1 MPRLSDH
8 RARHDHLYNNIKG
21 NVIDSSQLGRNPQ
34 DARKLFGT
42 ARVIICTL
50 SMLSQPRLAECGLMD
65 DLVPPETLIVDEA
78 SQIEISG
85 YITPFLEL
93 KTLSRACF
101 VGDDKQCKFSHVLI
115 HLPPIVRLFPMGPI
129 SGSPR

>member
-1 MPRLSDH
+1 MIGAFDMSVLVPCYRYH
-8 RARHDHLYNNIKG
+8 RTRHDHLYNSIKG
-21 NVIDSSQLGRNPQ
+21 NVIDASQLGRKPQ
-34 DARKLFGT
+34 DARKLFGD
-42 ARVIICTL
+42 ARVILCTL

-93 KTLSRACF
+93 KTLKRACF
-101 VGDDKQCKFSHVLI
+101 VGDDKQCERSHAFTSTLV
-115 HLPPIVRLFPMGPI
+115 
-129 SGSPR
+129 